1 MMRVLELLMALV
13 IVAVLAVVVGIAM
26 PSSGHVERSLV
37 IGKDIR
43 QVYDV
48 LNNFRRF
55 PDYSELTGSDPSIKY
70 QLAGKAYGP
79 GAEIDWT
86 GDAKKAGDGKL
97 TVASA
102 EPGFATI
109 NAAVNSA
116 KIVWN
121 LDSNWRGADKHFTLD
136 LSREGRTHKLT
147 RVTWSYDVQ
156 YGWNLIDRY
165 SNLYIHGEPDAFIEY
180 SLSGLQNMMAS
191 VKNVD
196 YSDLI
201 PYIVQTK
208 PTPVLMVSTKIER
221 SGGLDA
227 LNETTNDAVKLLTD
241 TAKKL
246 GVNVTGPRILVVNNY
261 GDQTFTFDIALPID
275 ATTLTVAGQSHD
287 LAAATQPQLSG
298 AAPATAGS
306 AAAPASSSSAAA
318 PADVATNAP
327 GSTDKYGR
335 LVIDQDV
342 RATMLPG
349 GPALK
354 GEWNG
359 TYAGVPQTRDEL
371 EAYAQ
376 THGYKYD
383 TVVNRFYD
391 ILARPEKIDTDNN
404 ITQYARYDV
413 YLPLSDAPEQT
424 PEQEAGMQPPSL
436 DTPASSGST
445 AAPASSSTAAAPAAA
460 ASAASH

>member
-1 MMRVLELLMALV
+1 MALV

-26 PSSGHVERSLV
+26 PGSGHVERSLV

-55 PDYSELTGSDPSIKY
+55 PDYSELTTADPTIKY
-70 QLAGKAYGP
+70 QLSGKAYGP
-79 GAEIDWT
+79 GAEISWT
-86 GDAKKAGDGKL
+86 GSAKKAGDGKL

-102 EPGFATI
+102 EPGFDKIDAS
-109 NAAVNSA
+109 VNNA

-121 LDSNWRGADKHFTLD
+121 LDGDWRGADKHFTLD

-147 RVTWSYDVQ
+147 RVTWAYDVQ
-156 YGWNLIDRY
+156 YGWNLINRY
-165 SNLYIHGEPDAFIEY
+165 SNLYIHGDPDAFIEY
-180 SLSGLQNMMAS
+180 SLGSLQNMMAS

-227 LNETTNDAVKLLTD
+227 LNETTNDATKLLQE

-261 GDQTFTFDIALPID
+261 GDQTFTFDVALPID
-275 ATTLTVAGQSHD
+275 STSITIGGQSHD
-287 LAAATQPQLSG
+287 LTAAAQPALQNGL
-298 AAPATAGS
+298 ATAASTATAAS
-306 AAAPASSSSAAA
+306 AAAPASASSA
-318 PADVATNAP
+318 PSDVAANTP
-327 GSTDKYGR
+327 GSNDKYGR
-335 LVIDQDV
+335 LIIDQDV
-342 RATMLPG
+342 RATMIPG

-391 ILARPEKIDTDNN
+391 ILARPEQIDTNNN
-404 ITQYARYDV
+404 ITQYARFDV

-436 DTPASSGST
+436 DAPASSGS
-445 AAPASSSTAAAPAAA
+445 SAAPAASS
-460 ASAASH
+460 SAASN